1 MGKILVIAE
10 KPSAGADM
18 AKVLG
23 CTEKKNGYYE
33 GSTHIVTWALGHL
46 VGLKYP
52 EEHDE
57 KYKKWSLE
65 TLPFFFDISDSL
77 KVMPETRGQFNI
89 IKSLIKRQDVEYL
102 INAGDAGRE
111 GLLIQNWIYRMA
123 GNHKPVKV
131 LWADSLTEETLR
143 KCFQNVH
150 ENREFSNLMQEAEAR
165 AEGDYIMG
173 MNLSRAL
180 TLTRAEGAVLRYG
193 RCQTPVTNLVVM
205 RDLEIENFESTPYYT
220 LEADVIFDGE
230 ACTMSVQE
238 DGKTKRF
245 AGKEEADAMAA
256 LLRKERVTVTSC
268 QTQNKE
274 KKAPQLYN
282 LITLQKVMGSQYG
295 YSPDKTLEI
304 CQALYEKHKILSY
317 PRTDSRALSMDVY
330 REIPEHIE
338 SIRFGKFARYLESVN
353 EKTIHTG
360 RNVRKSGL
368 AAKQHSSTVCAAGID
383 VSAFPADKRY
393 FNDKKVTDHHALIP
407 TIHNGTERIYETLSE
422 AEKNV
427 FDAVCCSLIAIFY
440 PSYQYSATK
449 LECKAGT
456 VTLGT
461 SGILVRDAG
470 WKKVISGE
478 EESGQDEGGKAA
490 GENGKA
496 EEKQLPDLN
505 EGDSGNIADVRRED
519 KKTAPPSYYT
529 ATSLLADMEKYN
541 IGTSATTAEILLKI
555 QGISGGKQD
564 ARSQYVTM
572 DGKYYKSTPLGR
584 AFMKAVPDK
593 LKDPHLTQYF
603 ETQLSEIGEGR
614 VTKEEFLEELSG
626 EVAENIQE
634 LIRTQPESVKIQF
647 SGNQNLGVCPLC
659 RQGQLRMNQKSVY
672 CPEYKNGCKFQIWR
686 EVAGVSL
693 TEKHIRDLLT
703 KGQTSKIHGFTSSKG
718 STFHARLALQRD
730 GQGGVKTGFV
740 FDNKGKKR
748 R

>member
-10 KPSAGADM
+10 KPAAGADM

-33 GSTHIVTWALGHL
+33 GGTHIVTWALGHL

-65 TLPFFFDISDSL
+65 TLPFVFDISDSL
-77 KVMPETRGQFNI
+77 KVMPETRGQFNV

-123 GNHKPVKV
+123 GNHKPVMV

-150 ENREFSNLMQEAEAR
+150 ENKEFYNLMQEAEAR

-180 TLTRAEGAVLRYG
+180 TLTRAEGAVLRHG
-193 RCQTPVTNLVVM
+193 RCQTPVTNMVVM
-205 RDLEIENFESTPYYT
+205 RDMEIENFVSTPYYT
-220 LEADVIFDGE
+220 LEADVDFAGE
-230 ACTMSVQE
+230 TCTMSVLE

-256 LLRKERVTVTSC
+256 LLRKETATVTNYE
-268 QTQNKE
+268 TQDKE

-282 LITLQKVMGSQYG
+282 LITLQKVMGSKYG

-330 REIPEHIE
+330 REISEHIE
-338 SIRFGKFARYLESVN
+338 SIRFGKFSQYLAN
-353 EKTIHTG
+353 M
-360 RNVRKSGL
+360 
-368 AAKQHSSTVCAAGID
+368 D
-383 VSAFPADKRY
+383 VSALPADKRY

-407 TIHNGTERIYETLSE
+407 TIHNGTAGIYETLSE
-422 AEKNV
+422 EEKNV

-440 PSYQYSATK
+440 PPYRYSATK
-449 LECKAGT
+449 VECRAGT

-461 SGILVRDAG
+461 SGTVVRNAG
-470 WKKVISGE
+470 WKKVISGDVDSEPDGKDE
-478 EESGQDEGGKAA
+478 EEKRLPLLDVGASGSIQDVHRK
-490 GENGKA
+490 
-496 EEKQLPDLN
+496 
-505 EGDSGNIADVRRED
+505 D
-519 KKTAPPSYYT
+519 KKTTPPSYYT
-529 ATSLLADMEKYN
+529 ATTLLADMEKYN
-541 IGTSATTAEILLKI
+541 IGTSATTAEILLKV

-564 ARSQYVTM
+564 ARSQYVTI

-584 AFMKAVPDK
+584 AFMKVVPDK
-593 LKDPHLTQYF
+593 LKDPHLTGYF
-603 ETQLSEIGEGR
+603 EAQLNEIGEGR
-614 VTKEEFLEELSG
+614 VTKEAFLKELCG
-626 EVAENIQE
+626 EVAENIAE
-634 LIRTQPESVKIQF
+634 LVRTQSESNKIRFAGSQD
-647 SGNQNLGVCPLC
+647 LGTCPLC
-659 RQGQLRMNQKSVY
+659 RQGKLRMNQKSVY
-672 CPEYKNGCKFQIWR
+672 CSEYKNGCKFQIWK
-686 EVAGVSL
+686 EVAGVTL
-693 TEKHIRDLLT
+693 TAKHISDLLT
-703 KGQTSKIHGFTSSKG
+703 KGKTNKIHGFTSSKG
-718 STFHARLALQRD
+718 SKFNARLVLQRD
-730 GQGGVKTGFV
+730 EQGGVKTGFV